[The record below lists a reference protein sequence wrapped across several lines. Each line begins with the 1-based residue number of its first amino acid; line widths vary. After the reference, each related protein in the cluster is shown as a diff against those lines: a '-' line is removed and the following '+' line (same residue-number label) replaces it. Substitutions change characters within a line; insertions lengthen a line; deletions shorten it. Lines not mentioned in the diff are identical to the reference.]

1 GGKGAGQNAL
11 YQFEEGERQVDASL
25 LEKASVYHIADEL
38 MAYHDIVGAS
48 YVISTACSASNNAV
62 ILGTQLL
69 QDGDCD
75 LAICGGCD
83 ELSDISLAGFTSLG
97 AINTEMACQ
106 PYSSG

>member
-1 GGKGAGQNAL
+1 MCLGTSLGGKSAGQNAL

-62 ILGTQLL
+62 ILIQKWHVSPILL
-69 QDGDCD
+69 EKESIWVRA
-75 LAICGGCD
+75 LVLLF
-83 ELSDISLAGFTSLG
+83 LSKIS
-97 AINTEMACQ
+97 
-106 PYSSG
+106 P